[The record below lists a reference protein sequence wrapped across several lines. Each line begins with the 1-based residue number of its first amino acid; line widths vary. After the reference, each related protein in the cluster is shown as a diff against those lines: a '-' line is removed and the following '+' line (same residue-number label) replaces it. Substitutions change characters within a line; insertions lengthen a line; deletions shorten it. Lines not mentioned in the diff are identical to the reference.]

1 MAKKIEDFE
10 RLSSKAQADKSKLQN
25 EIDELIRREAELADA
40 ASAAAE
46 RGDVETYMAKTAEK
60 ERTTATIFVRRTQLD
75 RMKPFTDAEVLESWK
90 DYAVGYNKEFIRK
103 SGEYERA
110 ADVLRKMF
118 VGLCELQNSA
128 LTMRAR
134 FGAFVEDASAL
145 NRVKLET
152 VSNDTGGIR
161 GETIRGRAR
170 FSETVAME
178 FVRTGAKTP
187 EEDDDLLQLFNTVVV
202 QHKPLIK

>member
-10 RLSSKAQADKSKLQN
+10 RLSTKAQADKGKLQN

-46 RGDVETYMAKTAEK
+46 RGDVETYMAKTSEK
-60 ERTTATIFVRRTQLD
+60 EKTTATIFVRRTQLD
-75 RMKPFTDAEVLESWK
+75 RMKPFTDAEVLDSWK
-90 DYAVGYNKEFIRK
+90 AYADTYNKEFIRK
-103 SGEYERA
+103 TGEYERA
-110 ADVLRKMF
+110 AEVLRKMF

-152 VSNDTGGIR
+152 VSYDTGGIR

-170 FSETVAME
+170 FPETVAME

-187 EEDDDLLQLFNTVVV
+187 EEDDALIELFGTVVV